1 MSSCDGRDDLG
12 GVALRSILAFDPGH
26 LATASVVS
34 TFSGAAI
41 VPETEGGSIVKR
53 AFRIPITSES

>member
-1 MSSCDGRDDLG
+1 
-12 GVALRSILAFDPGH
+12 VALRSILAFDPGH